1 MLMSAL
7 KIMLHKYVHQND
19 IIVGVPV
26 TGRNEEECQSIIGC
40 FLNMLP
46 IRSNIGEEQQLFDYI
61 QAENAQVMQALKH
74 QDLPFDFIVEDLAVE
89 RDLLSTPIYQVVFSY
104 ETNALKNITTKD
116 FYIEFEELDLKKRPR
131 LIWRW
136 KSMMKKDGLSAW
148 FEYKSDKFSRE
159 RITKKSKTII

>member
-1 MLMSAL
+1 M
-7 KIMLHKYVHQND
+7 KIKLEAAAKTRGYTVCIVNERTQKSCCISMYTKND

-136 KSMMKKDGLSAW
+136 KSMMKRMA
-148 FEYKSDKFSRE
+148 
-159 RITKKSKTII
+159 